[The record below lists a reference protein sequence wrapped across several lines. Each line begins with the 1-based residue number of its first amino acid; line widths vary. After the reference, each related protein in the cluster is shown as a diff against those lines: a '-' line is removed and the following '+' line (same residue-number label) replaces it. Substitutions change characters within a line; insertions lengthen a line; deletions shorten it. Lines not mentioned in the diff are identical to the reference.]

1 MYKVHTVP
9 FKYEVKRRFSDFYWL
24 RNILIRE
31 YPTVFVVAS
40 DQIPP
45 MADKTQRSFEKEYL
59 DKRAEI
65 LQQFMDSV
73 VESEVLRSS
82 IQLLCFLKCADENQW
97 VKIKEELEKNLKKT
111 SVASAQQNLQAN
123 FSKKLFE
130 TKGGLRVEDF
140 ENIYGEIQCRI
151 TSSLKDYAVELDELI
166 KESEPLYN
174 R

>member
-1 MYKVHTVP
+1 
-9 FKYEVKRRFSDFYWL
+9 
-24 RNILIRE
+24 
-31 YPTVFVVAS
+31 
-40 DQIPP
+40 

-97 VKIKEELEKNLKKT
+97 TKIKEELEKNLKKT
-111 SVASAQQNLQAN
+111 SVASPHREPASELLEEA
-123 FSKKLFE
+123 
-130 TKGGLRVEDF
+130 LRRQRRPQS
-140 ENIYGEIQCRI
+140 GR
-151 TSSLKDYAVELDELI
+151 L
-166 KESEPLYN
+166 